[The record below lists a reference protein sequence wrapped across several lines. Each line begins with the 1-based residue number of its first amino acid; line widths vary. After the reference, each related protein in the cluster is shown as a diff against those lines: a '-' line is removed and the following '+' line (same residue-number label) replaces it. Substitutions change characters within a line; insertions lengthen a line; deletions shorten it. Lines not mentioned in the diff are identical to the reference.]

1 MSERGKE
8 RMIIR
13 KSRIF
18 NRFQPLSLHIYSVI
32 IGLEIGAIEVALPS
46 ELNALKEVIWAS

>member
-1 MSERGKE
+1 
-8 RMIIR
+8 MIIR